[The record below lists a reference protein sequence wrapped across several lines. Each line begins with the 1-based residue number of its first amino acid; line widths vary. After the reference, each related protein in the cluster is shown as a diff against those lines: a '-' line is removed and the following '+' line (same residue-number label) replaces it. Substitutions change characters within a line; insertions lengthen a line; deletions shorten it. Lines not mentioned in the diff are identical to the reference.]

1 MAEKTEAAKIIKA
14 AIFDV
19 IDQGRNQSTEYQNWC
34 FSDSDSDYELRERA
48 AFADSVIR
56 RIAELKRLGV

>member
-1 MAEKTEAAKIIKA
+1 MAGQTETVQVIKA

-19 IDQGRNQSTEYQNWC
+19 IDQGRNQSSKYQNWC

-56 RIAELKRLGV
+56 RIAELKRSGA

>member
-1 MAEKTEAAKIIKA
+1 MGEQTDSTRIIKA

-19 IDQGRNQSTEYQNWC
+19 IDQGRSQSTEYQNWC